1 MFLLADAAIV
11 GHIGTRELA
20 GLGIAGAIIQTAVGL
35 CVFLAYG
42 TTASVSRRIGS
53 GDLRGAIS
61 QGIDGIW
68 LAVIIGTVTSV
79 VGISTTPWL
88 VGLFGASGPVADH
101 ATAYLRIDRKS
112 TRLNSSP

>member
-88 VGLFGASGPVADH
+88 VGL
-101 ATAYLRIDRKS
+101 LDRKS
-112 TRLNSSP
+112 TRLNSSH

>member
-53 GDLRGAIS
+53 GDLPGAIS
-61 QGIDGIW
+61 QGSDGNR
-68 LAVIIGTVTSV
+68 LAAIIGTATPL

-88 VGLFGASGPVADH
+88 VRPLGARRRMRR
-101 ATAYLRIDRKS
+101 TAG
-112 TRLNSSP
+112 